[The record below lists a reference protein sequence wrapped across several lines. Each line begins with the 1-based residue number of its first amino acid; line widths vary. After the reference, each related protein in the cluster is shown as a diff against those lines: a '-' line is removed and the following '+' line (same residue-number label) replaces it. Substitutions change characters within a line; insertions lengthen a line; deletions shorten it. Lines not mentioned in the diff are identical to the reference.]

1 MRINSLSLVL
11 DIRVLSNLILIARLG
26 ILTRLIHRS
35 RSQVLKGN
43 TLVYRTSLNTLV
55 NSDLDIN
62 ITLRGLRS
70 ELHRLL
76 GLTNNRLISLVT
88 QLSIQNVF
96 LIRNQTLIVNMVS
109 NNRASL
115 KSLML
120 TKLINRRTNRR
131 LHSGRMGTIPSI
143 IRQSRLFGR
152 KYTLT
157 PQIRII
163 NLSVRSHQSYIRT
176 LGGFWYVNRTT
187 LRWL

>member
-1 MRINSLSLVL
+1 MLTKLLNLRTNRRLQLLMRINSLSLVL

-43 TLVYRTSLNTLV
+43 TLVYRTSLNILV

-62 ITLRGLRS
+62 ITRSRLRS

-109 NNRASL
+109 HNRATL
-115 KSLML
+115 QSLML
-120 TKLINRRTNRR
+120 TKLLNLRTNRR
-131 LHSGRMGTIPSI
+131 RLSRRIGAASAIL
-143 IRQSRLFGR
+143 IR
-152 KYTLT
+152 
-157 PQIRII
+157 
-163 NLSVRSHQSYIRT
+163 
-176 LGGFWYVNRTT
+176 
-187 LRWL
+187 